1 MSNYSTV
8 IQYYRVNATNT
19 AIATSN
25 AGTGQPTEEILAPV
39 SGGTYASE
47 SGVTIT
53 GQAGSDFN
61 LLDVNQYLYYTDN
74 SGNYNLMGQIASID
88 QPNLQLDLYAAPIG
102 TTPAAG
108 NTLSGSFALITNT
121 EPIYMRIA
129 TEVVNNT
136 VNIPNFTTWRSSSNV
151 TTGENATAV
160 TQLLR
165 VSNVGT
171 PVSIAGAVENIPF
184 TIQTMNQF
192 TLASGSGVQAVRY
205 FPTTAS
211 FPAYIWI
218 KITPAITNNSLAS
231 KTMYRLT
238 TQEFILALNCLVNTP
253 LATLQNAGYN
263 ISSGDTTN
271 QDSGVNPSQGG

>member
-1 MSNYSTV
+1 MSNYNTV

-25 AGTGQPTEEILAPV
+25 AGTGQPTEEIAAPV
-39 SGGTYASE
+39 VGGTYASE

-53 GQAGSDFN
+53 GQAGSDFS
-61 LLDVNQYLYYTDN
+61 LLAVNQYLYYTDN

-102 TTPAAG
+102 TTPTAG
-108 NTLSGSFALITNT
+108 DTLSGSFALITNT

-136 VNIPNFTTWRSSSNV
+136 VNIPNFSAWRTSSNV
-151 TTGENATAV
+151 TTGTNNIAV

-171 PVSIAGAVENIPF
+171 PISSAGVTENIPF

-192 TLASGSGVQAVRY
+192 TVASGTGSVAVTY
-205 FPTTAS
+205 FPNTGS
-211 FPAYIWI
+211 FPSYIWI
-218 KITPAITNNSLAS
+218 KITPAITNNSLSS

-238 TQEFILALNCLVNTP
+238 TQENILALNCAVQTSLGS
-253 LATLQNAGYN
+253 LQTAGYN
-263 ISSGDTTN
+263 ISSASAVQNPGTE
-271 QDSGVNPSQGG
+271 GV

>member
-1 MSNYSTV
+1 MPASNYNTV
-8 IQYYRVNATNT
+8 IQYYRVNANNT

-25 AGTGQPTEEILAPV
+25 SGDGQTTEEILAPV
-39 SGGTYASE
+39 VGGTYSTT
-47 SGVTIT
+47 STGVTIT
-53 GQAGSDFN
+53 GEAGSDFTA
-61 LLDVNQYLYYTDN
+61 LSVNQYLYYTDN
-74 SGNYNLMGQIASID
+74 SGNYILMGQIASID
-88 QPNLQLDLYAAPIG
+88 PGGLDLDLYAAPIG

-108 NTLSGSFALITNT
+108 ATLSGSFALITNT

-136 VNIPNFTTWRSSSNV
+136 VNIPNFTTWRTSSNV
-151 TTGENATAV
+151 TTGTNAIQV

-171 PVSIAGAVENIPF
+171 PVSIAGTTENIPF

-192 TLASGSGVQAVRY
+192 TVATLTSTVVRY

-218 KITPAITNNSLAS
+218 KITPAITNNSLSS

-238 TQEFILALNCLVNTP
+238 TQENILALNCSVNTP
-253 LATLQNAGYN
+253 LATLQGAGYN
-263 ISSGDTTN
+263 ISGSTTG
-271 QDSGVNPSQGG
+271 QDGTTGQGQ

>member
-1 MSNYSTV
+1 MPASNYSTT
-8 IQYYRVNATNT
+8 IQYYRVNANNT

-39 SGGTYASE
+39 VGGTYSTT
-47 SGVTIT
+47 STGVTIT
-53 GQAGSDFN
+53 GGAGSTFTA
-61 LLDVNQYLYYTDN
+61 LSVNQYLYYTDI
-74 SGNYNLMGQIASID
+74 SGNYILMGQIASID
-88 QPNLQLDLYAAPIG
+88 PGGLDLDLYAAPIG
-102 TTPAAG
+102 TAPTAG
-108 NTLSGSFALITNT
+108 ATLSGSFALITNT

-136 VNIPNFTTWRSSSNV
+136 VNIPNFTTWRTTSNV
-151 TTGENATAV
+151 TTGTNDIQV

-171 PVSIAGAVENIPF
+171 PVSIAGTTENIPF

-192 TLASGSGVQAVRY
+192 TLASGASTAVRY

-211 FPAYIWI
+211 FPSYIWI
-218 KITPAITNNSLAS
+218 KITPAITNNSLSS

-238 TQEFILALNCLVNTP
+238 TQESILALGCSVNTP
-253 LATLQNAGYN
+253 LATLQGAGYN
-263 ISSGDTTN
+263 ISSANTAQETGGAG
-271 QDSGVNPSQGG
+271 QQG

>member
-1 MSNYSTV
+1 MSNYNTTV
-8 IQYYRVNATNT
+8 QYFRVNASNT

-25 AGTGQPTEEILAPV
+25 SGDGQTTEEILAPV
-39 SGGTYASE
+39 VGGTYSTT
-47 SGVTIT
+47 STGVTIT
-53 GQAGSDFN
+53 GESGSDFTA
-61 LLDVNQYLYYTDN
+61 LSVNQYLYYTDN
-74 SGNYNLMGQIASID
+74 SGNYILMGQIASID
-88 QPNLQLDLYAAPIG
+88 IGGLDLDLYAAPIG

-108 NTLSGSFALITNT
+108 ATLSGSFALITNT

-136 VNIPNFTTWRSSSNV
+136 VNIPNFSTWRTSSNV
-151 TTGENATAV
+151 TTGTNNIAV

-171 PVSIAGAVENIPF
+171 PVSIAGTTENIPF

-192 TLASGSGVQAVRY
+192 TVASGASTAVVRY

-211 FPAYIWI
+211 FPAFIWI
-218 KITPAITNNSLAS
+218 KITPAITNNSLSS

-238 TQEFILALNCLVNTP
+238 TQENILALACSVNTP
-253 LATLQNAGYN
+253 LATLQGAGYN
-263 ISSGDTTN
+263 ITSVITG
-271 QDSGVNPSQGG
+271 QDSGNVGQQG

>member
-1 MSNYSTV
+1 MANYNTV
-8 IQYYRVNATNT
+8 IQYYRVNANNT

-25 AGTGQPTEEILAPV
+25 SGNGQTTEEILAPV
-39 SGGTYASE
+39 VGGTYASA

-53 GQAGSDFN
+53 GQAGSDFSA
-61 LLDVNQYLYYTDN
+61 LAVNQYLYYTDN

-102 TTPAAG
+102 TAPAAG
-108 NTLSGSFALITNT
+108 ATLSGSFALITNT

-136 VNIPNFTTWRSSSNV
+136 VNIPDFTTWRSSSNV
-151 TTGENATAV
+151 TTGENNIQV

-171 PVSIAGAVENIPF
+171 PISIAAPAENIPF

-192 TLASGSGVQAVRY
+192 TVASGASTAVRY
-205 FPTTAS
+205 FPTTTD
-211 FPAYIWI
+211 FPAFIWI
-218 KITPAITNNSLAS
+218 KITPAITNNSLSS

-238 TQEFILALNCLVNTP
+238 TQENILALNCDRNT
-253 LATLQNAGYN
+253 TLGKLQGAGYN
-263 ISSGDTTN
+263 ISSAISG
-271 QDSGVNPSQGG
+271 QDSGNVGQQG

>member
-1 MSNYSTV
+1 MPASNYNTE
-8 IQYYRVNATNT
+8 IRYYRVNATNT

-25 AGTGQPTEEILAPV
+25 SGDGQTTEEILAPV
-39 SGGTYASE
+39 FGGTYDTTST
-47 SGVTIT
+47 GVTIT
-53 GQAGSDFN
+53 GENGSDFTA
-61 LLDVNQYLYYTDN
+61 LSVNQYLYYTDN
-74 SGNYNLMGQIASID
+74 FGNYILMGQIAAIGGATSIT
-88 QPNLQLDLYAAPIG
+88 LYAAPIG

-108 NTLSGSFALITNT
+108 ATLSGSFALITNT

-136 VNIPNFTTWRSSSNV
+136 VNIPDFTTWRTSSNV
-151 TTGENATAV
+151 TTGTNAIQV

-171 PVSIAGAVENIPF
+171 PVSIAGTTENIPF

-192 TLASGSGVQAVRY
+192 TVATLTSTVVRY

-218 KITPAITNNSLAS
+218 KITPAITNNSLSS

-238 TQEFILALNCLVNTP
+238 TQENILALNCSVNTP
-253 LATLQNAGYN
+253 LATLQGAGYN
-263 ISSGDTTN
+263 ISSAISG
-271 QDSGVNPSQGG
+271 QDGGTGQG

>member
-1 MSNYSTV
+1 MSNYNTV

-25 AGTGQPTEEILAPV
+25 SGDGQTSEEILAPV
-39 SGGTYASE
+39 VGGTFSTTSA
-47 SGVTIT
+47 GTTIT
-53 GQAGSDFN
+53 GEAGSDFTA
-61 LLDVNQYLYYTDN
+61 LSVNQYLYYTDN
-74 SGNYNLMGQIASID
+74 SGNYILMGQIAAIVD
-88 QPNLQLDLYAAPIG
+88 ADTITLYAAPIG
-102 TTPAAG
+102 TAPAAG
-108 NTLSGSFALITNT
+108 ATLSGSFALITNT

-136 VNIPNFTTWRSSSNV
+136 VNIPDFTTWRSESNV
-151 TTGENATAV
+151 TTGENNIQV

-171 PVSIAGAVENIPF
+171 PISIAAPAENIPF

-192 TLASGSGVQAVRY
+192 TVASAVNAPVRY

-218 KITPAITNNSLAS
+218 KITPAITNNALSS

-238 TQEFILALNCLVNTP
+238 TQENILALPCSVSTP
-253 LATLQNAGYN
+253 IATLQGAGYN
-263 ISSGDTTN
+263 ISS
-271 QDSGVNPSQGG
+271 QSGTGGAGGAGQQG

>member
-1 MSNYSTV
+1 MSNYNTV

-39 SGGTYASE
+39 VGGTYSTT
-47 SGVTIT
+47 STGVTIT
-53 GQAGSDFN
+53 GEAGSDFSA
-61 LLDVNQYLYYTDN
+61 LAVNQYLYYTDI

-102 TTPAAG
+102 TTPTAG
-108 NTLSGSFALITNT
+108 ATLSGSFALITNT
-121 EPIYMRIA
+121 EPVYMRIA

-136 VNIPNFTTWRSSSNV
+136 VNIPNFTTWRTSSNV
-151 TTGENATAV
+151 TTGTNNIAV

-165 VSNVGT
+165 VSNVGA
-171 PVSIAGAVENIPF
+171 PVSIAGATENIPF

-192 TLASGSGVQAVRY
+192 TLASGASTAVRY

-253 LATLQNAGYN
+253 LATLQDAGYN
-263 ISSGDTTN
+263 ISSAI
-271 QDSGVNPSQGG
+271 SGQETGGGGQQA

>member
-1 MSNYSTV
+1 MSNYNTV

-47 SGVTIT
+47 SGVTVT
-53 GQAGSDFN
+53 GQAGSDFTAFA
-61 LLDVNQYLYYTDN
+61 VNQYLYYTDL
-74 SGNYNLMGQIASID
+74 SGNYILMGQIASID
-88 QPNLQLDLYAAPIG
+88 PGGLDLDLYAAPIG
-102 TTPAAG
+102 TLPTAG
-108 NTLSGSFALITNT
+108 FTLSASFALITNT

-129 TEVVNNT
+129 TEVVNNI
-136 VNIPNFTTWRSSSNV
+136 VNIPNFTTWRTSSNV
-151 TTGENATAV
+151 TTGTNNIQT
-160 TQLLR
+160 TQLVR

-171 PVSIAGAVENIPF
+171 PVSIAGTTENIPF

-192 TLASGSGVQAVRY
+192 TLASGASTAVRY

-218 KITPAITNNSLAS
+218 KITPAVSNSALSS

-238 TQEFILALNCLVNTP
+238 TQENILALPCAVNTP
-253 LATLQNAGYN
+253 IKTLQDAGYN
-263 ISSGDTTN
+263 ITSAISGQDTGGAG
-271 QDSGVNPSQGG
+271 QQG

>member
-39 SGGTYASE
+39 VGGTYASE

-53 GQAGSDFN
+53 GQAGSDFS

-108 NTLSGSFALITNT
+108 ATLSGSFALITNT

-136 VNIPNFTTWRSSSNV
+136 VNIPNFTTWRSENNV
-151 TTGENATAV
+151 TTGRNNIAV

-171 PVSIAGAVENIPF
+171 PVSIAAATENIPF

-253 LATLQNAGYN
+253 LNTLQNAGYN

-271 QDSGVNPSQGG
+271 QDSGAGGAQGA